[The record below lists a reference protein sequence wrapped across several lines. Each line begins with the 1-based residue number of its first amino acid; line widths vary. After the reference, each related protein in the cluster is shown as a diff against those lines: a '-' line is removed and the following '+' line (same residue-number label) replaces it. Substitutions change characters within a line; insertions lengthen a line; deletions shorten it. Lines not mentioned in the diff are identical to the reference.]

1 MSILEEFYY
10 GNISPGERYYAENS
24 ESGVFLKKTCDL
36 EERLS
41 LHLSKAD
48 RALLR
53 QLISAQGDLLSSECK
68 YCFIDGWR
76 LGVQFMLDTFKPALD
91 AYGK

>member
-10 GNISPGERYYAENS
+10 GNVSPGERYYEENS
-24 ESGVFLKKTCDL
+24 ESGVFAKKACDL

-48 RALLR
+48 RALLQ